1 MPWLFIGLLAQLR
14 MLNCADDIE
23 TAFDELVVRKGCAV
37 GELERVDHRIRPWV
51 VGVEALDM
59 DRAAVRQMDRQR
71 AQAQMEVGWPDPGAE
86 AQSIADRPA
95 APCGL
100 TKSSI
105 QSMLLLRSQ
114 KIMSLPASASWSRR
128 EL

>member
-1 MPWLFIGLLAQLR
+1 MAHQSLCHARNAGGFKNSHKSELGTVISFSER
-14 MLNCADDIE
+14 E
-23 TAFDELVVRKGCAV
+23 FDR
-37 GELERVDHRIRPWV
+37 ERVA
-51 VGVEALDM
+51 GVEALDM